1 MQKTI
6 TIIGGGHNGLT
17 AAAYLARAGAS
28 VTVLERLGH
37 VGGAALS
44 APAFPGVDAR
54 LSRYAYLV
62 SLMPKQVIDDLGIPL
77 RLARRRYSSYT
88 PVPGTARGLL
98 IDNGDPAATR
108 ASFASIGAAADV
120 DGFASVYDRTGV
132 AARALFPTLTDPL
145 PTQAQAKELVGADWT
160 ALIERPIAELIE
172 ASVADD
178 LVRGV
183 IATDGLI
190 GTYAS
195 MNDASLEQNRCFLY
209 HVIGGGTGDW
219 DVPIGGMGV
228 VSTSLEGTARAAGAR
243 IITGA
248 EVTGLTPDG
257 EVTWREGNEEHR
269 LTADLVLC
277 GAAPS
282 VLSRLLGETP
292 ERVEGAQVKVNMLLT
307 RLPRLRQQ
315 LPSEAAFGGTFH
327 INESMTQLEAAF
339 AAAGAGRIPDPLPAD
354 IYCHSLADPS
364 ILGPELRAKGWQTL
378 TLFGLHL
385 PDRLV
390 DSYGNDELR
399 RLLRTAVLKTL
410 ESVLA
415 EPVEPLL
422 ARDGHGELCLE
433 VKTTRDIEDALAM
446 PGGNIFHGGLSWPW
460 ADADDPLD
468 TPARRWGVDSGHD
481 GILLCGAGARRG
493 GGVSGVGGHNAA
505 KAAIELLGL

>member
-6 TIIGGGHNGLT
+6 AIIGGGHNGLT

-44 APAFPGVDAR
+44 TPAFPGVDAR

-422 ARDGHGELCLE
+422 ARDGNGELCLE

>member
-6 TIIGGGHNGLT
+6 AIIGGGHNGLT

-160 ALIERPIAELIE
+160 TLIERPIAELIE

-339 AAAGAGRIPDPLPAD
+339 AAAGAGRIPDPLPAE

-422 ARDGHGELCLE
+422 ARDGNGELCLE

>member
-6 TIIGGGHNGLT
+6 TIIGGGHNALT

-28 VTVLERLGH
+28 VTVLERLDH

-88 PVPGTARGLL
+88 PVPGTDRGLL
-98 IDNGDPAATR
+98 IDNGDADATR

-120 DGFASVYDRTGV
+120 DGFASVYHRTGV

-145 PTQAQAKELVGADWT
+145 PTQAQAKELVGADWA

-172 ASVADD
+172 ATVADD

-195 MNDASLEQNRCFLY
+195 MHDASLEQNRCFLY

-243 IITGA
+243 ILTGA

-257 EVTWREGNEEHR
+257 EVTWRQGDAEHR

-307 RLPRLRQQ
+307 RLPRLRQD
-315 LPSEAAFGGTFH
+315 LSSEAAFGGTFH
-327 INESMTQLEAAF
+327 INESLTQLEEAF
-339 AAAGAGRIPDPLPAD
+339 AVAGAGRIPDPLPAE
-354 IYCHSLADPS
+354 IYCHSLSDPS
-364 ILGPELRAKGWQTL
+364 ILGPELQAKGWQTL

-390 DSYGNDELR
+390 NSYGNDELR
-399 RLLRTAVLKTL
+399 GLLRTAVLNTL

-422 ARDGHGELCLE
+422 ARDGTGECCLE

-446 PGGNIFHGGLSWPW
+446 PGGNIFHNGLSWPW

-468 TPARRWGVDSGHD
+468 TPARRWGVESGHD

-505 KAAIELLGL
+505 RAAIELLGL

>member
-6 TIIGGGHNGLT
+6 AIIGGGHNGLT

-339 AAAGAGRIPDPLPAD
+339 AAAGAGRIPDPLPAE

-422 ARDGHGELCLE
+422 ARDGNGELCLE

-505 KAAIELLGL
+505 RAAIELLGL

>member
-6 TIIGGGHNGLT
+6 AIIGGGHNALA

-28 VTVLERLGH
+28 VTVLERLDH

-88 PVPGTARGLL
+88 PVPGTNRGLL
-98 IDNGDPAATR
+98 IDNGDAAATR

-145 PTQAQAKELVGADWT
+145 PTQAQAKKLVGADWT

-172 ASVADD
+172 DSVADD

-248 EVTGLTPDG
+248 EVTGLSPDG
-257 EVTWREGNEEHR
+257 EVTWRQGDEEHR

-307 RLPRLRQQ
+307 RLPRLRQE

-339 AAAGAGRIPDPLPAD
+339 ATAGAGGIPDPLPAE

-364 ILGPELRAKGWQTL
+364 ILGPELQAKGWQTL

-390 DSYGNDELR
+390 DSHGNDELR
-399 RLLRTAVLKTL
+399 GLLRTAVLKTL

-422 ARDGHGELCLE
+422 ARDANGELCLE
-433 VKTTRDIEDALAM
+433 VKTTRDIEDALGM

-505 KAAIELLGL
+505 MAAIELLGL

>member
-6 TIIGGGHNGLT
+6 AIIGGGHNGLT

-339 AAAGAGRIPDPLPAD
+339 AAAGAGRIPDPLPAE

-422 ARDGHGELCLE
+422 ARDGNGELCLE

-493 GGVSGVGGHNAA
+493 GGVSGVGGHNAT